1 MDYGIS
7 DYIFIILFIWVTVTS
22 VIATIIDVVDILRSD
37 FYDPRDK
44 KKWLY
49 VVVAT
54 GLVGSVV
61 YYFVGRKETKK
72 S

>member
-1 MDYGIS
+1 MDYSIG
-7 DYIFIILFIWVTVTS
+7 DYIFIILFIWAALTS
-22 VIATIIDVVDILRSD
+22 VIATIVAVVDILRSD

-54 GLVGSVV
+54 GVVGAVV
-61 YYFVGRKETKK
+61 YYFVGRRETKK

>member
-22 VIATIIDVVDILRSD
+22 VIATIIAVVDILRSD

>member
-7 DYIFIILFIWVTVTS
+7 DYVFIILFIWAAVTS
-22 VIATIIDVVDILRSD
+22 VIATIVAVVDILRSD

-54 GLVGSVV
+54 GLVGAVV
-61 YYFVGRKETKK
+61 YYYVGRREIK